1 MLDPA
6 RRRRADSE
14 VWRPA
19 GSAAVFRG
27 KRRGELDLC
36 SQSKK
41 LLPRLGWPVLSNL
54 RWQGTLFLDEVGDI
68 PLEMQS
74 KLLRVLQEQEFKR
87 LGSTRTLRVN
97 VRLVLERGLPMKE
110 A

>member
-1 MLDPA
+1 
-6 RRRRADSE
+6 
-14 VWRPA
+14 
-19 GSAAVFRG
+19 
-27 KRRGELDLC
+27 
-36 SQSKK
+36 
-41 LLPRLGWPVLSNL
+41 VLSNL

>member
-1 MLDPA
+1 
-6 RRRRADSE
+6 
-14 VWRPA
+14 
-19 GSAAVFRG
+19 
-27 KRRGELDLC
+27 
-36 SQSKK
+36 
-41 LLPRLGWPVLSNL
+41 VLSNL

-74 KLLRVLQEQEFKR
+74 KLLRVLQDQEFKR

-97 VRLVLERGLPMKE
+97 VQLVLERGLPMKE

>member
-1 MLDPA
+1 M
-6 RRRRADSE
+6 
-14 VWRPA
+14 
-19 GSAAVFRG
+19 
-27 KRRGELDLC
+27 
-36 SQSKK
+36 
-41 LLPRLGWPVLSNL
+41 
-54 RWQGTLFLDEVGDI
+54 LFLDEVGDI

-74 KLLRVLQEQEFKR
+74 KLLRVLQDQEFKR

>member
-1 MLDPA
+1 
-6 RRRRADSE
+6 
-14 VWRPA
+14 
-19 GSAAVFRG
+19 
-27 KRRGELDLC
+27 
-36 SQSKK
+36 
-41 LLPRLGWPVLSNL
+41 VLSHL

-74 KLLRVLQEQEFKR
+74 KLLRVLQDQEFKR

-97 VRLVLERGLPMKE
+97 VQLVLERGLPMKE